1 MVFVSVADA
10 GGLFVLR
17 RWTTASTS
25 MAAMRS
31 SSSSGISSS
40 TTGRVGLGAAA
51 APLVLSRSAVAAARV
66 SFFAGIGGNGLGLP
80 PLGGAVPADGGGG
93 AYVFDSA
100 LAPAPCVVAA
110 PTPTGGAFTRTYGL
124 RRNSSRPLSATRSME
139 LAGTK
144 TGASSGGLR
153 ATIGSL
159 DAE

>member
-1 MVFVSVADA
+1 MDA

-31 SSSSGISSS
+31 SSSGISSS
-40 TTGRVGLGAAA
+40 TTGRAPWGFDRGLGAAA
-51 APLVLSRSAVAAARV
+51 PPLVLSRSAVAAARA
-66 SFFAGIGGNGLGLP
+66 SFFVGIGGNGLGLP

-100 LAPAPCVVAA
+100 LAPASCVVAA

-159 DAE
+159 EAE

>member
-1 MVFVSVADA
+1 MEGMSACPGA
-10 GGLFVLR
+10 PLGY
-17 RWTTASTS
+17 
-25 MAAMRS
+25 
-31 SSSSGISSS
+31 
-40 TTGRVGLGAAA
+40 VGEGKV
-51 APLVLSRSAVAAARV
+51 APLVGIHEDLPLTGAVKDAGISDTDWEAICEKLRKGKG
-66 SFFAGIGGNGLGLP
+66 FAGIGGNGLGLP